1 MTARTDHLAVVSST
15 ASHLPV
21 RTTAVA
27 LLARARTLNA
37 QARLV
42 NPLVAQAYRRR
53 ADQLRAEAHASA
65 GRPRAHAPGDAPAAA

>member
-1 MTARTDHLAVVSST
+1 MTARTDHLAVVSTS
-15 ASHLPV
+15 AAHLPV
-21 RTTAVA
+21 RTPAVA

-65 GRPRAHAPGDAPAAA
+65 GRPLAHAGDPPAAA

>member
-1 MTARTDHLAVVSST
+1 MTARTDHLAAVSTS
-15 ASHLPV
+15 AVHLPL
-21 RTTAVA
+21 RTPAVA

-65 GRPRAHAPGDAPAAA
+65 GRPLAHAGDAPAA

>member
-1 MTARTDHLAVVSST
+1 MSACTDHLAVVSAT
-15 ASHLPV
+15 ATHLPV
-21 RTTAVA
+21 RTPAVA

-65 GRPRAHAPGDAPAAA
+65 GRPLARTTGDAPAAA